1 MKKLIA
7 LLFAVAAFSLSHAQ
21 QSSTSSSA
29 TGTSGQSSEMKC
41 QGVQKECPSPCVG
54 EKSAASMST
63 SFSNAGASAN
73 KGGKKKNKEQCKTSG
88 SNCCEGASKAKA
100 INAAPAEPQ
109 KKSEGTKGDPAPN
122 K

>member
-7 LLFAVAAFSLSHAQ
+7 LLFAVATFSLAHAQ

-29 TGTSGQSSEMKC
+29 TGTSGTSSEIKC
-41 QGVQKECPSPCVG
+41 QSMQKECASPCVG

-63 SFSNAGASAN
+63 TFSNAGASAN

-100 INAAPAEPQ
+100 INGAPAEPQ
-109 KKSEGTKGDPAPN
+109 KKSEGTKADPAPN